1 MRLVGRTVALLEV
14 SNAQMRRQMNLSA
27 HAPILRA
34 PSRNPYNTP
43 NKTLTLSIG
52 GQMRAPSGNMD
63 GHVKTGPKM
72 SVTETIIAMSAAAL
86 SGASNLV
93 MMPNTSYEG

>member
-1 MRLVGRTVALLEV
+1 MSRGYYQAK
-14 SNAQMRRQMNLSA
+14 N
-27 HAPILRA
+27 
-34 PSRNPYNTP
+34 PSKHSERYSCKSSNTP

-72 SVTETIIAMSAAAL
+72 SATETIIAMSAAAL

>member
-1 MRLVGRTVALLEV
+1 
-14 SNAQMRRQMNLSA
+14 
-27 HAPILRA
+27 
-34 PSRNPYNTP
+34 
-43 NKTLTLSIG
+43 
-52 GQMRAPSGNMD
+52 
-63 GHVKTGPKM
+63 M